1 MFNKVVFGF
10 IGAFT
15 VASLTTG
22 FASAAE
28 CTSTLRD
35 EWSSAFGEMIEFNR
49 LATKA
54 RNMGEG
60 YDIRFLCSSSKKV
73 PGLLKIAKEYY
84 PACDP
89 ISATRDIAELERLN
103 DLATRLDKLRC
114 SKMESAST
122 GKKK

>member
-1 MFNKVVFGF
+1 MFRKMVFVF

-15 VASLTTG
+15 VASLATG
-22 FASAAE
+22 FARAAE

-49 LATKA
+49 LVTKA
-54 RNMGEG
+54 RNMGEA
-60 YDIRFLCSSSKKV
+60 YDIKFLCSSSKKV
-73 PGLLKIAKEYY
+73 PDFLKIAKEYY

-89 ISATRDIAELERLN
+89 ISATRDIAQLEQLN
-103 DLATRLDKLRC
+103 DLAIRLDKLRC
-114 SKMESAST
+114 SKLKPATT